1 MYDISLPHL
10 HHETENNVK
19 GEIAMSKVNFNL
31 KKLGDDQALLENALK
46 IALDNNISSV
56 MLTRADGGYPIIYV
70 NPAFTKLTGY
80 SYDEVAGKDP
90 GILQGPKTDRKLLEE
105 LREKLESG
113 HKFHGKTVNYRK
125 DGSEFIMEW
134 KIFPISNSEKRT
146 THFLAFQHAI

>member
-1 MYDISLPHL
+1 
-10 HHETENNVK
+10 
-19 GEIAMSKVNFNL
+19 MSKIYVNL
-31 KKLGDDQALLENALK
+31 KQLGDDQALLENALK

-56 MLTRADGGYPIIYV
+56 MLTRADGGYPIMYV

-105 LREKLESG
+105 LREKLENG
-113 HKFHGKTVNYRK
+113 GTFHGKTVNYRK

>member
-1 MYDISLPHL
+1 MYDVSLPHL

-19 GEIAMSKVNFNL
+19 GEIAMSKVYFNL
-31 KKLGDDQALLENALK
+31 KQLGDDQALLENALK

-113 HKFHGKTVNYRK
+113 DTFHGKTVNYHK
-125 DGSEFIMEW
+125 DGSDFIMEW